1 MKNRILRSA
10 LSVALCAAMLLSQGL
25 TAFADGEIDL
35 AAAKSSPVQVS
46 LEELVPGA
54 SGLEPEIE
62 NTVLPQRAARAA
74 APKIE
79 TYSKPDVDQ
88 NKYEWSDKSFNSS
101 CNHYR
106 IDLYTTKSGG
116 SFEEIAQN
124 LGGDFVFAMGSGFRV
139 YKATAKENWLFKGWK
154 TNAYCPGWGS
164 YDEINAPN
172 VSNIPETKWAF
183 SLQDSVNSPYNGT
196 NSIIQVNAIDPN
208 GSVVVNNKLELTLRA
223 DFNPT
228 VGVIVNGVENAED
241 AVSISTSYLEE
252 MNRYEVEYGDE
263 ITITANKGYKI
274 TGVTVNGTSA
284 EVKDDGSY
292 TLSNV
297 IEPHDIVVT
306 VEKTG
311 EEPEE
316 PELPPIF
323 DAVLKEI
330 KLNIICSSDTDHN
343 KTSDLSALDEKFLN
357 ISYNYEDSTATIS
370 LAGNLSE
377 IIESFYKGSAEHTA
391 STFSPENIMLKYE
404 NGEWDLTEGSEKA
417 FTINVS
423 CETQPVEPEEETV
436 QLCIYR
442 NGDITRPYDTVPLT
456 KDDGTM
462 YHKGEAFD
470 LTKLDIDN
478 HYTDSKFGF
487 KFDGWYND
495 DGWNDYKAGKPDN
508 KLGNFITIN
517 GWTNIHCM
525 VTDYEKVQ
533 VRAVINGDKD
543 NAQVIFDGKALHGS
557 DLNQYLDNNK
567 NSILEKIGSNY
578 EVADQWYNWDWYGH
592 PIGEDATVNG
602 WTNVYVNCTS
612 EEVVQLVIYR
622 NGNTE
627 KPYQNIVLEPA
638 LMGSTLEINFDIND
652 YYTPEDYGAG
662 VTHFDFDGWYNDGGW
677 NDYKAGNPNN
687 TLPDSITINGW
698 TNIIGMVNDYEKI
711 IVHTVINGDTKN
723 AKQYYVG
730 EALHGTSLL
739 NFLNEH
745 KDETMPSLE
754 GYTTDG
760 KWYNLDHPGQEI
772 TDQTT
777 VNGWTNLYVNFVA
790 EGTDPGTNPGGD
802 EGPDNPGG
810 GDNGNNGGNNNGGST
825 GGGSSVSRRDD
836 DDDWEPLPNN
846 NYRVTKKNDKPSQ
859 NTQIVVRDPADNS
872 DNASSN
878 TGSDSGKHNPETGDT
893 TTVFAAMA
901 LAAVSLGGVVLLGRK
916 KK

>member
-35 AAAKSSPVQVS
+35 AAAKSSPVQES
-46 LEELVPGA
+46 SEELVPGA
-54 SGLEPEIE
+54 SDLKPEIK
-62 NTVLPQRAARAA
+62 NVVLPQRAARSA
-74 APKIE
+74 APEIE
-79 TYSKPDVDQ
+79 TYSIPDSSGYTEILGYQALVDDCELHVYINGTDSQ
-88 NKYEWSDKSFNSS
+88 NPSGNIELTDSNDVE
-101 CNHYR
+101 
-106 IDLYTTKSGG
+106 TTFPQGT
-116 SFEEIAQN
+116 
-124 LGGDFVFAMGSGFRV
+124 GFRIFE
-139 YKATAKENWLFKGWK
+139 ASPSENWIFDEWQTHIYLKKLIDENTIDSENHSSAGK
-154 TNAYCPGWGS
+154 T
-164 YDEINAPN
+164 
-172 VSNIPETKWAF
+172 AF
-183 SLQDSVNSPYNGT
+183 GPSG
-196 NSIIQVNAIDPN
+196 NSILVNRLAALGETIVN
-208 GSVVVNNKLELTLRA
+208 KVYYSVYAN
-223 DFNPT
+223 FNPT
-228 VGVIVNGVENAED
+228 VSVTVNGASQDEAVFIYPNNKVEN
-241 AVSISTSYLEE
+241 TG
-252 MNRYEVEYGDE
+252 RYEVDYGDG
-263 ITITANKGYKI
+263 ITITAKDGYEI
-274 TGVTVNGTSA
+274 TAVIVDGEKVESVEGT
-284 EVKDDGSY
+284 SY
-292 TLSNV
+292 TLTDV

-316 PELPPIF
+316 PGLPEISHEF
-323 DAVLKEI
+323 LKEI
-330 KLNIICSSDTDHN
+330 GLNIICSSDTDHN

-357 ISYNYEDSTATIS
+357 IPYNYEDSTATIS
-370 LAGNLSE
+370 LVGNLSE

-790 EGTDPGTNPGGD
+790 EGTDPGTNPGGGED
-802 EGPDNPGG
+802 PGTNPGG

-872 DNASSN
+872 DNTSSN

>member
-35 AAAKSSPVQVS
+35 AAAKSSPVQES
-46 LEELVPGA
+46 SEELVPGA

-154 TNAYCPGWGS
+154 TNAYCPGWGL

-228 VGVIVNGVENAED
+228 VSVDVEGVEADD
-241 AVSISTSYLEE
+241 AVSISADYVSE
-252 MNRYEVEYGDE
+252 MKRYEVEYGE
-263 ITITANKGYKI
+263 GITITAKDGYEI
-274 TGVTVNGTSA
+274 TAVIVDGEEVESVEGT
-284 EVKDDGSY
+284 SY
-292 TLSNV
+292 TLTDV

-311 EEPEE
+311 GEPEE
-316 PELPPIF
+316 PELP
-323 DAVLKEI
+323 EI
-330 KLNIICSSDTDHN
+330 KDDDEILDKIVVKTECSENPGHN
-343 KTSDLSALDEKFLN
+343 KEKKLSELVINDNYKIVYNNDE
-357 ISYNYEDSTATIS
+357 STATIT
-370 LAGNLSE
+370 LNDVTGIVN
-377 IIESFYKGSAEHTA
+377 SFYANGDPHTA
-391 STFSPENIMLKYE
+391 SDSTSSPVSITLKHKNE
-404 NGEWDLTEGSEKA
+404 EWSFAEGSEKA

-423 CETQPVEPEEETV
+423 CEALPVEPEEAIV
-436 QLCIYR
+436 QLVIYR
-442 NGDITRPYDTVPLT
+442 NGDTSKPYKTVPLT
-456 KDDGTM
+456 KEDGSQ
-462 YHKGEAFD
+462 YHIGDTFD
-470 LTKLDIDN
+470 LSQLKIDE

-487 KFDGWYND
+487 EFDGWYND
-495 DGWNDYKAGKPDN
+495 GGYKFEDS
-508 KLGNFITIN
+508 ITIN
-517 GWTNIHCM
+517 GRTNIHCM

-533 VRAVINGDKD
+533 VRAVINGDKE
-543 NAQVIFDGKALHGS
+543 NAQVIFEGTALHGS
-557 DLNQYLDNNK
+557 DLNPYLDENK
-567 NSILEKIGSNY
+567 NSIREKIGSNY
-578 EVADQWYNWDWYGH
+578 EVEDQWYNWDWYGH

-638 LMGSTLEINFDIND
+638 LMGSTLEIDFDIND
-652 YYTPEDYGAG
+652 YYTQEDYGAG

-723 AKQYYVG
+723 AKQYYAG

-872 DNASSN
+872 DNTSSN

-893 TTVFAAMA
+893 TTAFAAMA

>member
-35 AAAKSSPVQVS
+35 AAAKSSPVQES
-46 LEELVPGA
+46 SEELVPGA
-54 SGLEPEIE
+54 SDLKPEIK
-62 NTVLPQRAARAA
+62 NVVLPQRAARSA
-74 APKIE
+74 APEIE
-79 TYSKPDVDQ
+79 TYSIPDSSGYTEILGYQALVDDCELHVYINGTDSQ
-88 NKYEWSDKSFNSS
+88 NPSGNIELTDSNDVE
-101 CNHYR
+101 
-106 IDLYTTKSGG
+106 TTFPQGT
-116 SFEEIAQN
+116 
-124 LGGDFVFAMGSGFRV
+124 GFRIFE
-139 YKATAKENWLFKGWK
+139 ASPSENWIFDEWQTHIYLKKLIDENTIDSENHSSAGK
-154 TNAYCPGWGS
+154 T
-164 YDEINAPN
+164 
-172 VSNIPETKWAF
+172 AF
-183 SLQDSVNSPYNGT
+183 EPSG
-196 NSIIQVNAIDPN
+196 NSILVNRLAALGETIVN
-208 GSVVVNNKLELTLRA
+208 KVYYSVYAN
-223 DFNPT
+223 FNPT
-228 VGVIVNGVENAED
+228 V
-241 AVSISTSYLEE
+241 S
-252 MNRYEVEYGDE
+252 
-263 ITITANKGYKI
+263 
-274 TGVTVNGTSA
+274 VTVNGASQDEAVFIYPNNKVENTGRY
-284 EVKDDGSY
+284 EVDYGEEIIITAKDGYEITAVIVDGEKVESVEGTSY
-292 TLSNV
+292 TLTDV

-316 PELPPIF
+316 PGLPEISHEF
-323 DAVLKEI
+323 LKEI
-330 KLNIICSSDTDHN
+330 GLNIICSSDTDHN

-357 ISYNYEDSTATIS
+357 IPYNYEDSTATIS
-370 LAGNLSE
+370 LVGNLSE

-872 DNASSN
+872 DNTSSN

>member
-35 AAAKSSPVQVS
+35 AAAKSSPVQES
-46 LEELVPGA
+46 SEELVPGA
-54 SGLEPEIE
+54 SDLKPEIK
-62 NTVLPQRAARAA
+62 NVVLPQRAARSA
-74 APKIE
+74 APEIE
-79 TYSKPDVDQ
+79 TYSIPDSSGYTEILGYQALVDDCELHVYINGTDSQ
-88 NKYEWSDKSFNSS
+88 NPSGNIELTDSNDVE
-101 CNHYR
+101 
-106 IDLYTTKSGG
+106 TTFPQGT
-116 SFEEIAQN
+116 
-124 LGGDFVFAMGSGFRV
+124 GFRIFE
-139 YKATAKENWLFKGWK
+139 ASPSENWIFDEWQTHIYLKKLIDENTIDSENHSSAGK
-154 TNAYCPGWGS
+154 T
-164 YDEINAPN
+164 
-172 VSNIPETKWAF
+172 AF
-183 SLQDSVNSPYNGT
+183 EPSG
-196 NSIIQVNAIDPN
+196 NSILVNRLAALGETIVN
-208 GSVVVNNKLELTLRA
+208 KVYYSVYAN
-223 DFNPT
+223 FNPT
-228 VGVIVNGVENAED
+228 V
-241 AVSISTSYLEE
+241 S
-252 MNRYEVEYGDE
+252 
-263 ITITANKGYKI
+263 
-274 TGVTVNGTSA
+274 VTVNGASQDEAVFIYPNNKVENTGRY
-284 EVKDDGSY
+284 EVDYGEEIIITAKDGYEITAVIVDGEKVESVEGTSY
-292 TLSNV
+292 TLTDV

-316 PELPPIF
+316 PGLPEISHEF
-323 DAVLKEI
+323 LKEI
-330 KLNIICSSDTDHN
+330 GLNIICSSDTDHN

-357 ISYNYEDSTATIS
+357 IPYNYEDSTATIS
-370 LAGNLSE
+370 LVGNLSE

-872 DNASSN
+872 DNTSSN

-893 TTVFAAMA
+893 TTAFAAMA

>member
-1 MKNRILRSA
+1 MTVN
-10 LSVALCAAMLLSQGL
+10 
-25 TAFADGEIDL
+25 
-35 AAAKSSPVQVS
+35 
-46 LEELVPGA
+46 GA
-54 SGLEPEIE
+54 SQDEA
-62 NTVLPQRAARAA
+62 V
-74 APKIE
+74 
-79 TYSKPDVDQ
+79 
-88 NKYEWSDKSFNSS
+88 F
-101 CNHYR
+101 
-106 IDLYTTKSGG
+106 LY
-116 SFEEIAQN
+116 
-124 LGGDFVFAMGSGFRV
+124 
-139 YKATAKENWLFKGWK
+139 
-154 TNAYCPGWGS
+154 P
-164 YDEINAPN
+164 
-172 VSNIPETKWAF
+172 
-183 SLQDSVNSPYNGT
+183 
-196 NSIIQVNAIDPN
+196 
-208 GSVVVNNKLELTLRA
+208 NNK
-223 DFNPT
+223 
-228 VGVIVNGVENAED
+228 VE
-241 AVSISTSYLEE
+241 TTG
-252 MNRYEVEYGDE
+252 RYEVDYGDE
-263 ITITANKGYKI
+263 IIITAKDGYEI
-274 TGVTVNGTSA
+274 TAVTVDGEGIESVGGT
-284 EVKDDGSY
+284 SY
-292 TLSNV
+292 TLTDV
-297 IEPHDIVVT
+297 IKPHDIVVT

-311 EEPEE
+311 GEPD
-316 PELPPIF
+316 LPPIE
-323 DAVLKEI
+323 DGDKILNEI
-330 KLNIICSSDTDHN
+330 LVKTECSENLDHN
-343 KTSDLSALDEKFLN
+343 QEKKLSELVINDNYQIVYNNDE
-357 ISYNYEDSTATIS
+357 STATIT
-370 LAGNLSE
+370 LNDVTGIVN
-377 IIESFYKGSAEHTA
+377 SFYANGDPHTA
-391 STFSPENIMLKYE
+391 SSSSPENITLKYE
-404 NGEWDLTEGSEKA
+404 QDKWSFAEESKNT

-423 CETQPVEPEEETV
+423 CQTQPVEPEKTTV
-436 QLCIYR
+436 QLVIYR
-442 NGDITRPYDTVPLT
+442 NGDTSKPYKTVPLT
-456 KDDGTM
+456 KKDGSK
-462 YHKGEAFD
+462 YHIGDTFD
-470 LTKLDIDN
+470 LSQLKIDE

-487 KFDGWYND
+487 EFDGWYND
-495 DGWNDYKAGKPDN
+495 GGYKFKDS
-508 KLGNFITIN
+508 ITIN

-533 VRAVINGDKD
+533 VRAVINGDKE
-543 NAQVIFDGKALHGS
+543 NAQVIFEGTALHGS
-557 DLNQYLDNNK
+557 DLNQYLDENK
-567 NSILEKIGSNY
+567 NSIREKIGSNY
-578 EVADQWYNWDWYGH
+578 EVEDQWYNWDWYGH

-638 LMGSTLEINFDIND
+638 LMGSTLEIDFDIND
-652 YYTPEDYGAG
+652 YYTQEDYGAG

-687 TLPDSITINGW
+687 TLDGSITINGW
-698 TNIIGMVNDYEKI
+698 TNIIGMVNDYEKV

-772 TDQTT
+772 TGQTT

-802 EGPDNPGG
+802 EDPDNPGG

-872 DNASSN
+872 DNTSSN

-893 TTVFAAMA
+893 TTAFAAMA

>member
-35 AAAKSSPVQVS
+35 AAAKSSPVQES
-46 LEELVPGA
+46 SEELVPGA
-54 SGLEPEIE
+54 SDLKPEIK
-62 NTVLPQRAARAA
+62 NVVLPQRAARAA
-74 APKIE
+74 APEIE
-79 TYSKPDVDQ
+79 TYNVPNPTNYTEIFDYSALDNNCEIHIYTNASSADSVKPIDWN
-88 NKYEWSDKSFNSS
+88 NKTVLFPNAPGTFPVS
-101 CNHYR
+101 
-106 IDLYTTKSGG
+106 
-116 SFEEIAQN
+116 
-124 LGGDFVFAMGSGFRV
+124 SGFIVFEANSEDKWVFSNWDTNFQFGNINEKNYTYFFR
-139 YKATAKENWLFKGWK
+139 TAFE
-154 TNAYCPGWGS
+154 
-164 YDEINAPN
+164 
-172 VSNIPETKWAF
+172 
-183 SLQDSVNSPYNGT
+183 
-196 NSIIQVNAIDPN
+196 PN
-208 GSVVVNNKLELTLRA
+208 GSKITVNRLAAMTETPNNKIYYSVYA
-223 DFNPT
+223 NFNPT
-228 VGVIVNGVENAED
+228 VSVTVNGASQDEAVFISPNNKVEN
-241 AVSISTSYLEE
+241 TG
-252 MNRYEVEYGDE
+252 RYEVDYGDG
-263 ITITANKGYKI
+263 ITITAKDGYEI
-274 TGVTVNGTSA
+274 TAVIVDGEEVESVEGT
-284 EVKDDGSY
+284 SY
-292 TLSNV
+292 TLTDV

-316 PELPPIF
+316 PELP
-323 DAVLKEI
+323 EI
-330 KLNIICSSDTDHN
+330 KDDDEILDKIVVKTECSENPGHN
-343 KTSDLSALDEKFLN
+343 KEKKLSELVINDNYKIVYNNDE
-357 ISYNYEDSTATIS
+357 STATIT
-370 LAGNLSE
+370 LNDVTGIVN
-377 IIESFYKGSAEHTA
+377 SFYANGDPHTA
-391 STFSPENIMLKYE
+391 SDSTSSPVSITLKHKHE
-404 NGEWDLTEGSEKA
+404 EWSFAEGSEKA

-423 CETQPVEPEEETV
+423 CEALPVEPEEAIV
-436 QLCIYR
+436 QLVIYR
-442 NGDITRPYDTVPLT
+442 NGDTSKPYKTVPLT
-456 KDDGTM
+456 KEDGSK
-462 YHKGEAFD
+462 YHIGDTFD
-470 LTKLDIDN
+470 LSQLKIDE

-487 KFDGWYND
+487 EFDGWYND
-495 DGWNDYKAGKPDN
+495 GSYKFEDS
-508 KLGNFITIN
+508 ITIN

-533 VRAVINGDKD
+533 VRAVINGDKE
-543 NAQVIFDGKALHGS
+543 NAQVIFEGTALHGS
-557 DLNQYLDNNK
+557 DLNPYLDENK
-567 NSILEKIGSNY
+567 NSIREKIGSNY
-578 EVADQWYNWDWYGH
+578 EVEDQWYNWDWYGH

-638 LMGSTLEINFDIND
+638 LMGSTLEIDFDIND
-652 YYTPEDYGAG
+652 YYTQEDYGAG

-754 GYTTDG
+754 GYTTNG

-872 DNASSN
+872 DNTSSN

-893 TTVFAAMA
+893 TTAFAAMA

>member
-1 MKNRILRSA
+1 
-10 LSVALCAAMLLSQGL
+10 
-25 TAFADGEIDL
+25 
-35 AAAKSSPVQVS
+35 
-46 LEELVPGA
+46 
-54 SGLEPEIE
+54 
-62 NTVLPQRAARAA
+62 
-74 APKIE
+74 
-79 TYSKPDVDQ
+79 
-88 NKYEWSDKSFNSS
+88 
-101 CNHYR
+101 
-106 IDLYTTKSGG
+106 
-116 SFEEIAQN
+116 
-124 LGGDFVFAMGSGFRV
+124 
-139 YKATAKENWLFKGWK
+139 
-154 TNAYCPGWGS
+154 
-164 YDEINAPN
+164 
-172 VSNIPETKWAF
+172 
-183 SLQDSVNSPYNGT
+183 
-196 NSIIQVNAIDPN
+196 
-208 GSVVVNNKLELTLRA
+208 
-223 DFNPT
+223 
-228 VGVIVNGVENAED
+228 
-241 AVSISTSYLEE
+241 
-252 MNRYEVEYGDE
+252 
-263 ITITANKGYKI
+263 
-274 TGVTVNGTSA
+274 
-284 EVKDDGSY
+284 
-292 TLSNV
+292 
-297 IEPHDIVVT
+297 
-306 VEKTG
+306 
-311 EEPEE
+311 
-316 PELPPIF
+316 
-323 DAVLKEI
+323 
-330 KLNIICSSDTDHN
+330 
-343 KTSDLSALDEKFLN
+343 
-357 ISYNYEDSTATIS
+357 
-370 LAGNLSE
+370 
-377 IIESFYKGSAEHTA
+377 
-391 STFSPENIMLKYE
+391 
-404 NGEWDLTEGSEKA
+404 
-417 FTINVS
+417 
-423 CETQPVEPEEETV
+423 
-436 QLCIYR
+436 
-442 NGDITRPYDTVPLT
+442 
-456 KDDGTM
+456 M

-627 KPYQNIVLEPA
+627 KPYMQQVLDSKP
-638 LMGSTLEINFDIND
+638 MGSTLEINFDIND

-677 NDYKAGNPNN
+677 NDYKSGNPNN
-687 TLPDSITINGW
+687 TLGDSITINGW
-698 TNIIGMVNDYEKI
+698 TNIIGMVKDYEKV

-723 AKQYYVG
+723 AKEYYVG
-730 EALHGTSLL
+730 EALHSTSLL

-777 VNGWTNLYVNFVA
+777 VNGWTNLYVNFVS
-790 EGTDPGTNPGGD
+790 EGTDPGTNPGG
-802 EGPDNPGG
+802 GDNPGTNPG
-810 GDNGNNGGNNNGGST
+810 GDNNPGGSSSDDDKNNNGGH
-825 GGGSSVSRRDD
+825 SVSRPSHDR

-872 DNASSN
+872 DSSN
-878 TGSDSGKHNPETGDT
+878 STRTNSTGSNSGKYNPETGDT

>member
-1 MKNRILRSA
+1 M
-10 LSVALCAAMLLSQGL
+10 
-25 TAFADGEIDL
+25 
-35 AAAKSSPVQVS
+35 
-46 LEELVPGA
+46 VPGA
-54 SGLEPEIE
+54 SGLAQANEKI
-62 NTVLPQRAARAA
+62 VLPQRAARAA

-79 TYSKPDVDQ
+79 TYSKPVVDS
-88 NKYEWSDKSFNSS
+88 NRYEYSEESFTSTS
-101 CNHYR
+101 GFHV
-106 IDLYTTKSGG
+106 IELYTTKDGG
-116 SFEEIAQN
+116 SLEKSDYEGNGN
-124 LGGDFVFAMGSGFRV
+124 LFTEGIGYRV
-139 YKATAKENWLFKGWK
+139 YEATANDKWIFKGWQ
-154 TNAYCPGWGS
+154 TNVYREKYLLYPQ
-164 YDEINAPN
+164 INKEN
-172 VSNIPETKWAF
+172 VSNITGSRYAF
-183 SLQDSVNSPYNGT
+183 SRQNEPNKYYNKT
-196 NSIIQVNAIDPN
+196 EPTIQVNSISLPDGGVFDYLP
-208 GSVVVNNKLELTLRA
+208 LYLTLRA

-228 VGVIVNGVENAED
+228 VSVDVEGVEVDD
-241 AVSISTSYLEE
+241 AVSISADYVSE
-252 MNRYEVEYGDE
+252 MKRYEVEYGE
-263 ITITANKGYKI
+263 GITITAKDGYEI
-274 TGVTVNGTSA
+274 TAVIVDGEKVESVDGT
-284 EVKDDGSY
+284 SY

-297 IEPHDIVVT
+297 TEPHDIVVT

-311 EEPEE
+311 GEPEE
-316 PELPPIF
+316 PDLPPIE
-323 DAVLKEI
+323 DGDEI
-330 KLNIICSSDTDHN
+330 LNEILVKTDCFVDEAHNNQKALSDPTINDYY
-343 KTSDLSALDEKFLN
+343 KITYEK
-357 ISYNYEDSTATIS
+357 IESTATIS
-370 LAGNLSE
+370 LTDLEQIVN
-377 IIESFYKGSAEHTA
+377 SFYAGDESHTA
-391 STFSPENIMLKYE
+391 SSSSPENITLKYE
-404 NGEWDLTEGSEKA
+404 NDEWSFAEGSEKA
-417 FTINVS
+417 FTIKVS
-423 CETQPVEPEEETV
+423 CETQPVEPKEETV
-436 QLCIYR
+436 QLRIYR
-442 NGDITRPYDTVPLT
+442 NGDTTTPYKTVSLT
-456 KDDGTM
+456 KEDGTA
-462 YHKGEAFD
+462 YYKGEAFY

-508 KLGNFITIN
+508 KLGNSITIN

-557 DLNQYLDNNK
+557 DLNQYLDDNK

-592 PIGEDATVNG
+592 PIGENATVNG

-638 LMGSTLEINFDIND
+638 LMGSTLEINFDINN
-652 YYTPEDYGAG
+652 YYTSEDYGAG
-662 VTHFDFDGWYNDGGW
+662 VTKFKFDGWYNDGGW
-677 NDYKAGNPNN
+677 NNYKAGNPNN
-687 TLPDSITINGW
+687 TLGDSITINGW
-698 TNIIGMVNDYEKI
+698 TNIIGMVKDYEKI

-802 EGPDNPGG
+802 ENPDNPGG

-872 DNASSN
+872 DNTSSN

-893 TTVFAAMA
+893 TTAFAAMA

>member
-25 TAFADGEIDL
+25 TVFADGEIDL
-35 AAAKSSPVQVS
+35 AAAKSSPVQES
-46 LEELVPGA
+46 SEELVPGA
-54 SGLEPEIE
+54 SDLKPEIK
-62 NTVLPQRAARAA
+62 NVVLPQRAARSA
-74 APKIE
+74 APEIE
-79 TYSKPDVDQ
+79 TYSIPDSSGYTEILGYQALVDDCELHVYINGTDSQ
-88 NKYEWSDKSFNSS
+88 NPSGNIELTDSNDVETTFPQGIGYRVFEASPSEKWVFDEWQTHIYLDPLVGDTIDSPNYTNLIKKTAFEPSGNSIRV
-101 CNHYR
+101 NR
-106 IDLYTTKSGG
+106 LTG
-116 SFEEIAQN
+116 
-124 LGGDFVFAMGSGFRV
+124 LGETAPDHKVYYSVFA
-139 YKATAKENWLFKGWK
+139 N
-154 TNAYCPGWGS
+154 
-164 YDEINAPN
+164 
-172 VSNIPETKWAF
+172 
-183 SLQDSVNSPYNGT
+183 
-196 NSIIQVNAIDPN
+196 
-208 GSVVVNNKLELTLRA
+208 
-223 DFNPT
+223 FNPT
-228 VGVIVNGVENAED
+228 VGVTVVEEGKDEAISISPNNKVENTE
-241 AVSISTSYLEE
+241 
-252 MNRYEVEYGDE
+252 RYEVEYGDK
-263 ITITANKGYKI
+263 ITITANEGYKI
-274 TGVTVNGTSA
+274 TSVTVDGEKVESVEGT
-284 EVKDDGSY
+284 SY
-292 TLSNV
+292 TLTDV

-316 PELPPIF
+316 PGLPEISHEF
-323 DAVLKEI
+323 LKEI
-330 KLNIICSSDTDHN
+330 GLNIICSSDTDHN

-357 ISYNYEDSTATIS
+357 IPYNYEDSTATIS
-370 LAGNLSE
+370 LVGNLSE

-638 LMGSTLEINFDIND
+638 LMGSTLEIDFDIND
-652 YYTPEDYGAG
+652 YYTQEDYGAG

-790 EGTDPGTNPGGD
+790 EGTDPGTNPGGGED
-802 EGPDNPGG
+802 PGTNPGG

-872 DNASSN
+872 DNTSSN

>member
-35 AAAKSSPVQVS
+35 AAAKSSPVQES
-46 LEELVPGA
+46 SEELVPGA
-54 SGLEPEIE
+54 SDLKPEIK
-62 NTVLPQRAARAA
+62 NVVLPQRAARSA
-74 APKIE
+74 APEIE
-79 TYSKPDVDQ
+79 TYSIPDSSGYTEILGYQALVDDCELHVYINGTDSQ
-88 NKYEWSDKSFNSS
+88 NPSGNIELTNS
-101 CNHYR
+101 N
-106 IDLYTTKSGG
+106 DVETTFPQGT
-116 SFEEIAQN
+116 
-124 LGGDFVFAMGSGFRV
+124 GFRIFE
-139 YKATAKENWLFKGWK
+139 ASPSENWIFDEWQTHIYLKKLIDENTIDSENHSSAGKTAFKPSG
-154 TNAYCPGWGS
+154 
-164 YDEINAPN
+164 
-172 VSNIPETKWAF
+172 
-183 SLQDSVNSPYNGT
+183 
-196 NSIIQVNAIDPN
+196 NSILVNRLAALGETIVN
-208 GSVVVNNKLELTLRA
+208 KVYYSVYAN
-223 DFNPT
+223 FNPT
-228 VGVIVNGVENAED
+228 VSVTVNGASQDEAVFISPNNKVEN
-241 AVSISTSYLEE
+241 TG
-252 MNRYEVEYGDE
+252 RYEVDYGDG
-263 ITITANKGYKI
+263 ITITANEGYKI
-274 TGVTVNGTSA
+274 TGMTVDGTSA
-284 EVKDDGSY
+284 EVEDDGSY

-316 PELPPIF
+316 PGLPEISHEF
-323 DAVLKEI
+323 LKEI
-330 KLNIICSSDTDHN
+330 GLNIICSSDTDHN

-357 ISYNYEDSTATIS
+357 IPYNYEDSTATIS
-370 LAGNLSE
+370 LVGNLSE

-423 CETQPVEPEEETV
+423 CETQPVEPEGETV

-487 KFDGWYND
+487 EFDGWYND
-495 DGWNDYKAGKPDN
+495 DGYKFEDS
-508 KLGNFITIN
+508 ITIN

-533 VRAVINGDKD
+533 VRAVINGDKE
-543 NAQVIFDGKALHGS
+543 NAQVIFEGTALHGS
-557 DLNQYLDNNK
+557 DLNPYLDENK
-567 NSILEKIGSNY
+567 NSIREKIGSNY
-578 EVADQWYNWDWYGH
+578 EVEDQWYNWDWYGH

-638 LMGSTLEINFDIND
+638 LMGSTLEIDFDIND
-652 YYTPEDYGAG
+652 YYTQEDYGAG

-745 KDETMPSLE
+745 KDETMPSFE

-810 GDNGNNGGNNNGGST
+810 GDNGNNDGNNNGGST

-872 DNASSN
+872 DNTSSN

-901 LAAVSLGGVVLLGRK
+901 LAAVSLGGAVLLGRK

>member
-35 AAAKSSPVQVS
+35 AAAKSSPVQEKCEGV
-46 LEELVPGA
+46 VPGA
-54 SGLEPEIE
+54 SDLKPEIK
-62 NTVLPQRAARAA
+62 NVVLPQRAARAA

-124 LGGDFVFAMGSGFRV
+124 LGGDSVFAMGSGFRV

-164 YDEINAPN
+164 YDEINASN

-208 GSVVVNNKLELTLRA
+208 GSVLVNNKLELTLRA

-228 VGVIVNGVENAED
+228 VSVDVEGVEADD
-241 AVSISTSYLEE
+241 AVSISADYVSE
-252 MNRYEVEYGDE
+252 MKRYEVEYGE
-263 ITITANKGYKI
+263 GITITANEGYKI
-274 TGVTVNGTSA
+274 TSVTVDWEEIESVDGT
-284 EVKDDGSY
+284 SY
-292 TLSNV
+292 TLTDV
-297 IEPHDIVVT
+297 IKPHDIVVT

-311 EEPEE
+311 GEPD
-316 PELPPIF
+316 LPPIE
-323 DAVLKEI
+323 DGDEI
-330 KLNIICSSDTDHN
+330 LNEILVKTECSENPDHN
-343 KTSDLSALDEKFLN
+343 KEKKLSEPVINDNYKIAYNNDE
-357 ISYNYEDSTATIS
+357 STATIT
-370 LAGNLSE
+370 LKDVTGIVN
-377 IIESFYKGSAEHTA
+377 SFYPNGDPHTA
-391 STFSPENIMLKYE
+391 SDSTSSPVSFA
-404 NGEWDLTEGSEKA
+404 EGSEKA

-423 CETQPVEPEEETV
+423 CEALPVEPEETTV
-436 QLCIYR
+436 QLVIYR
-442 NGDITRPYDTVPLT
+442 NGDTSEPYKTVSLT
-456 KDDGTM
+456 KEDGSK
-462 YHKGEAFD
+462 YHIGDTFD
-470 LTKLDIDN
+470 LSQLKIDE

-487 KFDGWYND
+487 EFDGWYND
-495 DGWNDYKAGKPDN
+495 DGYKFEDS
-508 KLGNFITIN
+508 ITIN

-533 VRAVINGDKD
+533 VRAVINGDKE
-543 NAQVIFDGKALHGS
+543 NAQVIFEGTALHGS
-557 DLNQYLDNNK
+557 DLNPYLDENK
-567 NSILEKIGSNY
+567 NSIREKIGSNY
-578 EVADQWYNWDWYGH
+578 EVEDQWYNWDWYGH

-638 LMGSTLEINFDIND
+638 LMGSTLEIDFDIND
-652 YYTPEDYGAG
+652 YYTQEDYGAG

-825 GGGSSVSRRDD
+825 GGGNSVSRRDD

-872 DNASSN
+872 DNTSSN

-893 TTVFAAMA
+893 TTAFAAMA

>member
-35 AAAKSSPVQVS
+35 AAAKSSPVQES
-46 LEELVPGA
+46 SEELVPGA
-54 SGLEPEIE
+54 SDLKPEIK
-62 NTVLPQRAARAA
+62 NVVLPQRAARSA
-74 APKIE
+74 APEIE
-79 TYSKPDVDQ
+79 TYSIPDSSGYTEILGYQALVDDCELHVYINGTDSQ
-88 NKYEWSDKSFNSS
+88 NPSGNIELTDSNDVE
-101 CNHYR
+101 
-106 IDLYTTKSGG
+106 TTFPQGT
-116 SFEEIAQN
+116 
-124 LGGDFVFAMGSGFRV
+124 GFRIFE
-139 YKATAKENWLFKGWK
+139 ASPSENWIFDEWQTHIYLKKLIDENTIDSENHSSAGK
-154 TNAYCPGWGS
+154 T
-164 YDEINAPN
+164 
-172 VSNIPETKWAF
+172 AF
-183 SLQDSVNSPYNGT
+183 GPSG
-196 NSIIQVNAIDPN
+196 NSILVNRLAALGETIVN
-208 GSVVVNNKLELTLRA
+208 KVYYSVYAN
-223 DFNPT
+223 FNPT
-228 VGVIVNGVENAED
+228 VSVTVNGASQDEAVFIYPNNKVEN
-241 AVSISTSYLEE
+241 TG
-252 MNRYEVEYGDE
+252 RYEVDYGDE
-263 ITITANKGYKI
+263 ITITANEGYKI
-274 TGVTVNGTSA
+274 TGVTVDGTSA
-284 EVKDDGSY
+284 EVEDDSSY

-297 IEPHDIVVT
+297 IEPHDIVIT

-311 EEPEE
+311 GEPEE
-316 PELPPIF
+316 PELPEISDEF
-323 DAVLKEI
+323 LKEI
-330 KLNIICSSDTDHN
+330 GLNIICSIDKNHN
-343 KTSDLSALDEKFLN
+343 KTSDLSALNEKFLN
-357 ISYNYEDSTATIS
+357 ISYNDEDSTATIS
-370 LAGNLSE
+370 LVGNLSE

-391 STFSPENIMLKYE
+391 STCSPENIMLKYK
-404 NGEWDLTEGSEKA
+404 NDEWSFAEGSEHA

-423 CETQPVEPEEETV
+423 CETQPVEPKEETV
-436 QLCIYR
+436 QLRIYR
-442 NGDITRPYDTVPLT
+442 NGDTTTPYKTVSLT
-456 KDDGTM
+456 KEDGTA
-462 YHKGEAFD
+462 YYKGEAFN
-470 LTKLDIDN
+470 LTKLDIKDY
-478 HYTDSKFGF
+478 YTDSKFDF
-487 KFDGWYND
+487 EFDGWYD
-495 DGWNDYKAGKPDN
+495 DGGWNNYKEGKPDN
-508 KLGNFITIN
+508 KLGNSITIN

-557 DLNQYLDNNK
+557 DLNQYLDDNK
-567 NSILEKIGSNY
+567 NSILEKIDSNY
-578 EVADQWYNWDWYGH
+578 EVDDRWYNWDWYGH

-638 LMGSTLEINFDIND
+638 LMGSTLEIDFDIND
-652 YYTPEDYGAG
+652 YYTQEDYGAG

-754 GYTTDG
+754 GYTTNG

-872 DNASSN
+872 DNTSSN

-893 TTVFAAMA
+893 TTAFAAMA
-901 LAAVSLGGVVLLGRK
+901 LAAVSLGGVVLLSRK

>member
-154 TNAYCPGWGS
+154 TNAYCPGWGL
-164 YDEINAPN
+164 YDEINASN
-172 VSNIPETKWAF
+172 VSNIPKTKWAF

-196 NSIIQVNAIDPN
+196 NSIIQVNAIDPY

-228 VGVIVNGVENAED
+228 VSVDVEGVEADD
-241 AVSISTSYLEE
+241 AVSISADYVSE
-252 MNRYEVEYGDE
+252 MNRYEVEYGDG
-263 ITITANKGYKI
+263 ITITANEGYKI
-274 TGVTVNGTSA
+274 TSVTVDGEEIESVDGT
-284 EVKDDGSY
+284 SY
-292 TLSNV
+292 TLTDV
-297 IEPHDIVVT
+297 IKPHDIVVT

-311 EEPEE
+311 GEPD
-316 PELPPIF
+316 LPPIE
-323 DAVLKEI
+323 DGDEI
-330 KLNIICSSDTDHN
+330 LNEILVKTECSENPGHNQEKKLSELVIDDNYKIVYN
-343 KTSDLSALDEKFLN
+343 NDE
-357 ISYNYEDSTATIS
+357 STATIT
-370 LAGNLSE
+370 LNDVTGIVN
-377 IIESFYKGSAEHTA
+377 SFYANGDPHTA
-391 STFSPENIMLKYE
+391 SPSSLENITLKYE
-404 NGEWDLTEGSEKA
+404 NDEWSFAEESKNT

-423 CETQPVEPEEETV
+423 CQTQPVEPEET
-436 QLCIYR
+436 
-442 NGDITRPYDTVPLT
+442 T
-456 KDDGTM
+456 
-462 YHKGEAFD
+462 
-470 LTKLDIDN
+470 
-478 HYTDSKFGF
+478 
-487 KFDGWYND
+487 
-495 DGWNDYKAGKPDN
+495 
-508 KLGNFITIN
+508 
-517 GWTNIHCM
+517 
-525 VTDYEKVQ
+525 
-533 VRAVINGDKD
+533 
-543 NAQVIFDGKALHGS
+543 
-557 DLNQYLDNNK
+557 
-567 NSILEKIGSNY
+567 
-578 EVADQWYNWDWYGH
+578 
-592 PIGEDATVNG
+592 
-602 WTNVYVNCTS
+602 
-612 EEVVQLVIYR
+612 VQLVIYR
-622 NGNTE
+622 NGDTSE
-627 KPYQNIVLEPA
+627 PYKTVSLTKEDGSKYYKGDTFDLSQLNIVE
-638 LMGSTLEINFDIND
+638 
-652 YYTPEDYGAG
+652 YYTDSEFG
-662 VTHFDFDGWYNDGGW
+662 FEFDGWYNDGGW

-687 TLPDSITINGW
+687 TLDGSITINGW
-698 TNIIGMVNDYEKI
+698 TNIIGMVNDYEKV

-790 EGTDPGTNPGGD
+790 EGTDPGTNPGG
-802 EGPDNPGG
+802 
-810 GDNGNNGGNNNGGST
+810 GDNDNNGGNNNGGST

-859 NTQIVVRDPADNS
+859 NTQIVLRDPADNS
-872 DNASSN
+872 DNTSSN

-893 TTVFAAMA
+893 TTAFAAMA

>member
-35 AAAKSSPVQVS
+35 AAAKSSPVQES
-46 LEELVPGA
+46 SEELVPGA
-54 SGLEPEIE
+54 SDLKPEIK
-62 NTVLPQRAARAA
+62 NVVLPQRAARSA
-74 APKIE
+74 APEIE
-79 TYSKPDVDQ
+79 TYSIPDSSGYTEILGYQALVDDCELHVYINGTDSQ
-88 NKYEWSDKSFNSS
+88 NPSGNIELTDSNDVE
-101 CNHYR
+101 
-106 IDLYTTKSGG
+106 TTFPQGT
-116 SFEEIAQN
+116 
-124 LGGDFVFAMGSGFRV
+124 GFRIFE
-139 YKATAKENWLFKGWK
+139 ASPSENWIFDEWQTHIYLKKLIDENTIDSENHSSAGK
-154 TNAYCPGWGS
+154 T
-164 YDEINAPN
+164 
-172 VSNIPETKWAF
+172 AF
-183 SLQDSVNSPYNGT
+183 GPSG
-196 NSIIQVNAIDPN
+196 NSILVNRLAALGETIVN
-208 GSVVVNNKLELTLRA
+208 KVYYSVYAN
-223 DFNPT
+223 FNPT
-228 VGVIVNGVENAED
+228 VSVTVNGASQDEAVFIYPNNKVEN
-241 AVSISTSYLEE
+241 TG
-252 MNRYEVEYGDE
+252 RYEVDYGDG
-263 ITITANKGYKI
+263 ITITANEGYKI
-274 TGVTVNGTSA
+274 TSVTVDGEEIESVDGT
-284 EVKDDGSY
+284 SY
-292 TLSNV
+292 TLTDV
-297 IEPHDIVVT
+297 IKPHDIVVT

-311 EEPEE
+311 GEPD
-316 PELPPIF
+316 LPPIE
-323 DAVLKEI
+323 DGDEI
-330 KLNIICSSDTDHN
+330 LNEILVKTECSENPSHNQEKKLSELVINDNYRIAYN
-343 KTSDLSALDEKFLN
+343 NDE
-357 ISYNYEDSTATIS
+357 STATIT
-370 LAGNLSE
+370 LNDVTGIVNL
-377 IIESFYKGSAEHTA
+377 FYPNGDPHTA
-391 STFSPENIMLKYE
+391 SSSSPENITLKYE
-404 NGEWDLTEGSEKA
+404 QDKWSFAEESKNT

-423 CETQPVEPEEETV
+423 CQTQPVEPEEA
-436 QLCIYR
+436 I
-442 NGDITRPYDTVPLT
+442 
-456 KDDGTM
+456 
-462 YHKGEAFD
+462 
-470 LTKLDIDN
+470 
-478 HYTDSKFGF
+478 
-487 KFDGWYND
+487 
-495 DGWNDYKAGKPDN
+495 
-508 KLGNFITIN
+508 
-517 GWTNIHCM
+517 
-525 VTDYEKVQ
+525 
-533 VRAVINGDKD
+533 
-543 NAQVIFDGKALHGS
+543 
-557 DLNQYLDNNK
+557 
-567 NSILEKIGSNY
+567 
-578 EVADQWYNWDWYGH
+578 
-592 PIGEDATVNG
+592 
-602 WTNVYVNCTS
+602 
-612 EEVVQLVIYR
+612 VQLVIYR

-638 LMGSTLEINFDIND
+638 LMGSTLEIDFDIND
-652 YYTPEDYGAG
+652 YYTQEDYGAG

-754 GYTTDG
+754 GYTTNG

-872 DNASSN
+872 DNTSSN

-893 TTVFAAMA
+893 TTAFAAMA

>member
-35 AAAKSSPVQVS
+35 AAAKSSPVQEMS
-46 LEELVPGA
+46 EELVPGA

-74 APKIE
+74 APEIE
-79 TYSKPDVDQ
+79 TYSKPVVDS
-88 NKYEWSDKSFNSS
+88 NRYEYSEESFTSTS
-101 CNHYR
+101 GFHV
-106 IDLYTTKSGG
+106 IELYTTKDGG
-116 SFEEIAQN
+116 SLEKSDYEGNGN
-124 LGGDFVFAMGSGFRV
+124 LFTEGIGYRV
-139 YKATAKENWLFKGWK
+139 YEATANDKWIFKGWQ
-154 TNAYCPGWGS
+154 TNVYREKYLLYPQ
-164 YDEINAPN
+164 INKEN
-172 VSNIPETKWAF
+172 VSNITGSRYAF
-183 SLQDSVNSPYNGT
+183 SRQNEPNKYYNKT
-196 NSIIQVNAIDPN
+196 EPTIQVNSISLPDGGVFDYLP
-208 GSVVVNNKLELTLRA
+208 LYLTLRA

-228 VGVIVNGVENAED
+228 VSVDVEGVEVDD
-241 AVSISTSYLEE
+241 AVSISADYVPE
-252 MNRYEVEYGDE
+252 MNRYEVEYGNG
-263 ITITANKGYKI
+263 ITITANEGYKI
-274 TGVTVNGTSA
+274 TGMTVDGTSA
-284 EVKDDGSY
+284 EVEDDGSY

-316 PELPPIF
+316 PGLPEISHEF
-323 DAVLKEI
+323 LKEI
-330 KLNIICSSDTDHN
+330 GLNIICSSDTDHN

-357 ISYNYEDSTATIS
+357 IPYNYEDSTATIS
-370 LAGNLSE
+370 LVGNLSE

-391 STFSPENIMLKYE
+391 STCSPENIMLKYK
-404 NGEWDLTEGSEKA
+404 NDEWSFAEGSEHA

-423 CETQPVEPEEETV
+423 CETQPVEPEKATV
-436 QLCIYR
+436 QLVIYR
-442 NGDITRPYDTVPLT
+442 NGDTTTPYSTVNLTNGGNPYKVGDTL
-456 KDDGTM
+456 
-462 YHKGEAFD
+462 D
-470 LTKLDIDN
+470 LTNLDIKKYYDN
-478 HYTDSKFGF
+478 GELDFE
-487 KFDGWYND
+487 FDGWYND
-495 DGWNDYKAGKPDN
+495 GGWNQYLAGN
-508 KLGNFITIN
+508 KEAKISGEITLTP
-517 GWTNIHCM
+517 WYNIKCM

-533 VRAVINGDKD
+533 VRAVINGDKE
-543 NAQVIFDGKALHGS
+543 NAQVIFEGKALHGS
-557 DLNQYLDNNK
+557 NLNDYLDENK
-567 NSILEKIGSNY
+567 DDILSEIDSMYQVNDG
-578 EVADQWYNWDWYGH
+578 WYNWDWYDH
-592 PIGEDATVNG
+592 LIGKDATVNG
-602 WTNVYVNCTS
+602 WINVYVNCTS

-627 KPYQNIVLEPA
+627 EPYIQKILKPAQ
-638 LMGSTLEINFDIND
+638 MGSRLNIDFNIND
-652 YYTPEDYGAG
+652 YYTQEDYGAG

-723 AKQYYVG
+723 AKQYYAG

-872 DNASSN
+872 DNTSSN

>member
-35 AAAKSSPVQVS
+35 AAAKSSPVQEMS
-46 LEELVPGA
+46 EELVPGA

-79 TYSKPDVDQ
+79 TYSIPDSSGYTEILDYQALVDDCELHVYINGTDSQ
-88 NKYEWSDKSFNSS
+88 NPSGNIKLTGWNDVE
-101 CNHYR
+101 
-106 IDLYTTKSGG
+106 TTFPQG
-116 SFEEIAQN
+116 I
-124 LGGDFVFAMGSGFRV
+124 GFRV
-139 YKATAKENWLFKGWK
+139 FEASPSENWIFDKWQTHIYLKKILDKNTIDSDNHSSVGK
-154 TNAYCPGWGS
+154 TAFEPSGNSIRVNRLAGLG
-164 YDEINAPN
+164 ETAPN
-172 VSNIPETKWAF
+172 RKVYY
-183 SLQDSVNSPYNGT
+183 SVYAN
-196 NSIIQVNAIDPN
+196 
-208 GSVVVNNKLELTLRA
+208 
-223 DFNPT
+223 FNPT
-228 VGVIVNGVENAED
+228 VGVTVNGVEDAED
-241 AVSISTSYLEE
+241 VVSISADSVPE
-252 MNRYEVEYGDE
+252 MNRYEVEYGDG
-263 ITITANKGYKI
+263 ITITANEGYKI
-274 TGVTVNGTSA
+274 TSVTVDGEEIESVDGT
-284 EVKDDGSY
+284 SY

-297 IEPHDIVVT
+297 TEPHDIVVT

-316 PELPPIF
+316 PELP
-323 DAVLKEI
+323 EI
-330 KLNIICSSDTDHN
+330 KDDDEILDKIVVKTECSENPSHN
-343 KTSDLSALDEKFLN
+343 QEKKLSELVINDNYQIAYNNDE
-357 ISYNYEDSTATIS
+357 STATIT
-370 LAGNLSE
+370 LNDVTGIVN
-377 IIESFYKGSAEHTA
+377 SFYPNSDPHTA
-391 STFSPENIMLKYE
+391 SDSTSSPVSITLKHKNE
-404 NGEWDLTEGSEKA
+404 EWSFAEGSEKA

-423 CETQPVEPEEETV
+423 CEALPVEPEEAIV
-436 QLCIYR
+436 QLVIYR
-442 NGDITRPYDTVPLT
+442 NGDTSKPYKTVPLT
-456 KDDGTM
+456 KEDGSQ
-462 YHKGEAFD
+462 YHIGDTFD
-470 LTKLDIDN
+470 LSQLKIDE

-487 KFDGWYND
+487 EFDGWYND
-495 DGWNDYKAGKPDN
+495 GGYKFEDS
-508 KLGNFITIN
+508 ITIN

-533 VRAVINGDKD
+533 VRAVINGDKE
-543 NAQVIFDGKALHGS
+543 NAQVIFEGTALHGS
-557 DLNQYLDNNK
+557 DLNPYLDENK
-567 NSILEKIGSNY
+567 NSIREKIGSNY
-578 EVADQWYNWDWYGH
+578 EVEDQWYNWDWYGH
-592 PIGEDATVNG
+592 PIGEDTTVNG

-638 LMGSTLEINFDIND
+638 LMGSTLEIDFDIND
-652 YYTPEDYGAG
+652 YYTQEDYGAG

-810 GDNGNNGGNNNGGST
+810 GDNGNNGGNNNGNNT

-846 NYRVTKKNDKPSQ
+846 NYRVTKKNNKPSQ

-872 DNASSN
+872 DNTSSN

-893 TTVFAAMA
+893 TTAFAAMA